1 MTVKKLREEDRENI
15 GLTGLVMLGAPMTVR
30 PWLNRLCDCDLARF
44 YRRQRRVLR
53 VHNRRKR
60 RD

>member
-1 MTVKKLREEDRENI
+1 MTVKKLREEYRENI
-15 GLTGLVMLGAPMTVR
+15 GLTGLVMLGAPMTAR
-30 PWLNRLCDCDLARF
+30 RWLNRLCDCDLARF
-44 YRRQRRVLR
+44 YRRQRRALR